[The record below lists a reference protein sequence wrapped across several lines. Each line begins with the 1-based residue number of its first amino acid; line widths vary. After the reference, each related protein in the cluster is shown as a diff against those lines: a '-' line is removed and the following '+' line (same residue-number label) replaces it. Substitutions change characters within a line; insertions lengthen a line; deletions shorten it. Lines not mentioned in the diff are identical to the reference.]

1 MTDSVVYDLVL
12 PGRARSMADSVVWIG
27 ATDSSVEGGWTWV
40 DGAPFAYFNWN
51 SGTKTRDG
59 EQ

>member
-1 MTDSVVYDLVL
+1 
-12 PGRARSMADSVVWIG
+12 MADSVVWIG